1 MKITKRITSL
11 ALILAFAFTSLCTFT
26 VSAAFSD
33 VDEANTYYEAIY
45 SLVDDGT
52 INGYEDGTFK
62 PENTITRAEFSKLLA
77 IRTAPSAQTF
87 TQTTTAFPD
96 VAADHWANAYIAYA
110 VAVGAVNGYPDGT
123 FKPEAP
129 VTYGEA
135 VKMIICGMGYATAV
149 DTTLTPWHKG
159 YIDLAMQ
166 INLTKNAMSLG
177 DNPANRGIVAQLIYN
192 INYTRVIEQGAN
204 GQWGASDDSNK
215 TYGDN
220 KDNVQT
226 AYGILLGV
234 TDYSL
239 NGASVGRN
247 RVQIGNT
254 IYELSGNLNMDAI
267 KPLVGQQVE
276 FAYNRSSV
284 SKIVKRSGYNTDITI
299 EPWQIVD
306 VTDNYIE
313 YYANQAA
320 YDRDDSVK
328 VSFAPNMYMIYNTQI
343 VNPSDISA
351 FDIETKLDIE
361 TGAIK
366 LTSNDG
372 NEKTAELATVESY
385 KTYFANTPSTD
396 KNKGVTTI
404 YDRNNA
410 SDNISIFEDDAE
422 GRVTRVT
429 SKDGIPSA
437 SSLTAIVNKTV
448 VSVAVPYGKT
458 EGTSV
463 IISTATVSGEVTELS
478 DDFEDIV
485 IGSENYEI
493 SPYYEKLI
501 DNNTNPDAEFIF
513 ETGDNGKFYLDHLGR
528 IVYFEKNANSDPYGL
543 IVKYGYGNGID
554 GEDRIQIMT
563 GSGKSTVFSL
573 KSTVKVDGSSKSSDE
588 AIGYLKDLAVRV
600 SEDGMLILPV
610 KYKASDAY
618 ITSIDT
624 LTSMYSGAKFTF
636 SKTGYTFK
644 GTSGQFTAA
653 NSGTNKATVYV
664 IPTNL
669 GDIDKYKQYSPSSV
683 EERAYNEVYAYEP
696 VGTTNA
702 KVVICFL
709 SGTQTTDAKIYA
721 SSPVYMIEGTATGTE
736 DGKTATIVYCRN
748 LSEAV
753 SGDAVKKYSTD
764 SEMMEKLSELR
775 FGDMVKFAEESNGE
789 ITSMKTVYVMNDAAG
804 ERRLTAET
812 ADSDGAKE
820 YPGFKIFADSSDLE
834 KYYQVILGT
843 VHSIDY
849 DNNTLNYVPT
859 FVDNAT
865 DALDAPSYEGLT
877 LTSST
882 VYTTIEK
889 LGQKPAYVSKAITD
903 IKGYADFEAEPEV
916 GSEVLILIMNK
927 KVKAVYIINN
937 DYR

>member
-26 VSAAFSD
+26 VSASFSD
-33 VDEANTYYEAIY
+33 VDETNTYYEAIS

-87 TQTTTAFPD
+87 NQTTTAFPD

-123 FKPEAP
+123 FRPEAP

-204 GQWGASDDSNK
+204 GQWGSSDDSNK

-247 RVQIGNT
+247 RVQIGNN
-254 IYELSGNLNMDAI
+254 IYELSGNLNIDAI
-267 KPLVGQQVE
+267 KTLIGQQVE
-276 FAYNRSSV
+276 FSYNRSSV

-299 EPWQIVD
+299 APWQIVE

-328 VSFAPNMYMIYNTQI
+328 VNFAPNMYVIYNTQI

-351 FDIETKLDIE
+351 FDIESKLDIE

-372 NEKTAELATVESY
+372 NAKTAELATVESY
-385 KTYFANTPSTD
+385 KTYFANTPSTT
-396 KNKGVTTI
+396 NGVTTV
-404 YDRNNA
+404 YDRMNA
-410 SDNISIFEDDAE
+410 LENVSIHEDDAE

-437 SSLTAIVNKTV
+437 SSLTAIINKSV
-448 VSVAVPYGKT
+448 VSIAQPYGKT
-458 EGTSV
+458 EGTSI
-463 IISTATVSGEVTELS
+463 IISTATVSGEVTELD

-513 ETGDNGKFYLDHLGR
+513 KTGDNGKFYLDHLGR
-528 IVYFEKNANSDPYGL
+528 IVYFEKNENADPYGL
-543 IVKYGYGNGID
+543 IVKYGYSNGID

-563 GSGKSTVFSL
+563 ASGKTTVFSL
-573 KSTVKVDGSSKSSDE
+573 KSTVKVDGSSKSSQE
-588 AIGYLKDLAVRV
+588 AIEYLKDMAVRV
-600 SEDGMLILPV
+600 NDDGMLILPV
-610 KYKASDAY
+610 KYKASDTY

-683 EERAYNEVYAYEP
+683 EERTYNEVYAYEP

-702 KVVICFL
+702 KVVVCLL
-709 SGTQTTDAKIYA
+709 SGTQTTDAKIYP
-721 SSPVYMIEGTATGTE
+721 SSPVYMIESIATGTE
-736 DGKTATIVYCRN
+736 DGKTAAIVYCRN
-748 LSEAV
+748 LSNAV

-775 FGDMVKFAEESNGE
+775 FGDMVKFAEESGGE
-789 ITSMKTVYVMNDAAG
+789 ITSMKTVYMMDDTAG

-843 VHSIDY
+843 VHSVDY
-849 DNNTLNYVPT
+849 DNNILNYVPT
-859 FVDNAT
+859 FIDDAT
-865 DALDAPSYEGLT
+865 DALEAPLYEGIT
-877 LTSST
+877 LTSNT
-882 VYTTIEK
+882 AYTTIERV
-889 LGQKPAYVSKAITD
+889 GQKPAYVSKAITD

-927 KVKAVYIINN
+927 QVKAVYIIND